1 MGKISKALEKS
12 GISSTGEERVPSG
25 QDNIDVAPAAPVARM
40 EESRKQE
47 TMVRKNE
54 RGKNLQ
60 SDSWDERLSLVVS
73 GSTEASESFR
83 VLRSRILFPD
93 DDSKSYRTILVTSTA
108 PREGK
113 SFVSANLGLALAQ
126 GVDQYSLL
134 VDCDLRRPALNKLF
148 GLSGDRGLADYLQ
161 QDTDLASLIQKTA
174 VEKMSI
180 LPSGR
185 PPANPSE
192 LLGSVKMQGLVR
204 ELSERYKDRFIIFDS
219 PPILAAS
226 EAIILSQK
234 VDGVVLVV
242 RHGFSSRTQV
252 KKIIDLIGRDR
263 IIGVVFNG
271 YESSYIETKMLG
283 QYHYYGTYYSETA
296 NSKRP

>member
-12 GISSTGEERVPSG
+12 GI
-25 QDNIDVAPAAPVARM
+25 DAAA
-40 EESRKQE
+40 EESVSHA
-47 TMVRKNE
+47 VRQDTTEKPPQPEPGSRVSEGKTKGRE
-54 RGKNLQ
+54 RFTQ
-60 SDSWDERLSLVVS
+60 SGGWDERLTLALS

-83 VLRSRILFPD
+83 VLRSRILYPD
-93 DDSKSYRTILVTSTA
+93 DDAKTYRTILVTSTA

-134 VDCDLRRPALNKLF
+134 VDCDLRRPALARLF

-161 QDTDLASLIQKTA
+161 NGTDLANLIQKTA
-174 VEKMSI
+174 VGKMSI

-192 LLGSVKMQGLVR
+192 LLGSIKMQELVV
-204 ELSERYKDRFIIFDS
+204 ELSERYADRFIVFDS

-226 EAIILSQK
+226 EAIVLAQK

-242 RHGFSSRTQV
+242 RHGFSNRAQV
-252 KKIIDLIGRDR
+252 KKIVELIGKDQ

-271 YESSYIETKMLG
+271 YESSFLETKMLG
-283 QYHYYGTYYSETA
+283 QYQYYGSYHSEEGDA
-296 NSKRP
+296 KGA

>member
-12 GISSTGEERVPSG
+12 GI
-25 QDNIDVAPAAPVARM
+25 DAAN
-40 EESRKQE
+40 EESVSH
-47 TMVRKNE
+47 T
-54 RGKNLQ
+54 GQ
-60 SDSWDERLSLVVS
+60 SDTSEKLPQPELRPRGSEGRTKGRERFMQSGGWDERLTLALS

-83 VLRSRILFPD
+83 VLRSRILYPD
-93 DDSKSYRTILVTSTA
+93 DEAKTYRTILVTSTA

-134 VDCDLRRPALNKLF
+134 VDCDLRRPALARLF

-161 QDTDLASLIQKTA
+161 NGTDLASLIQKTA

-192 LLGSVKMQGLVR
+192 LLGSIKMQELVV
-204 ELSERYKDRFIIFDS
+204 ELSDRYADRFIVFDS

-226 EAIILSQK
+226 EAIVLAQK

-242 RHGFSSRTQV
+242 RHGFSNRAQV
-252 KKIIDLIGRDR
+252 KKIVELIGKDQ

-271 YESSYIETKMLG
+271 YESSFLETKMLG
-283 QYHYYGTYYSETA
+283 QYQYYGSYYSE
-296 NSKRP
+296 NGDSKGA